1 MYILSWKRHI
11 KFSIMHKVSYV
22 LPKIFSQDTLETFF
36 AKNILLEL
44 ERINYPSMTLIMPT
58 LPIATGKVRDKN
70 LESKRTSSMSEK
82 IQTKQ
87 SLLFSKVSS
96 SH

>member
-1 MYILSWKRHI
+1 
-11 KFSIMHKVSYV
+11 MHKVSYV